1 MCLIVFDWRPDA
13 VDGPLFTLAANRDEF
28 FRRTAEPIHWWQD
41 APGVLA
47 GRDLVGGGT
56 WLGLSRDGRFAALTN
71 YRAPHEMRADAPT
84 RGTLVSDWL
93 NGSAR
98 ASNGGPHESPLAYL
112 QHVAQTGD
120 IYNGFNLLVG
130 DWTRREL
137 AWYCNRGNRGNRG
150 NQADRAPALLSP
162 GTHGISNAVLD
173 TAWPKLVKKRAELG
187 TLLAR
192 DTMPPLERLIDLM
205 RDPRLARDDE
215 LPSTGIPL
223 ERERVLS
230 AAFIES
236 PDYGTRG
243 TTALRVAA
251 HGEVISAAIAERSD
265 DNGTHRIVRPGDFE
279 RSFAFN
285 IEREIA

>member
-28 FRRTAEPIHWWQD
+28 FRRTAEPVSWWHD
-41 APGVLA
+41 APAVLA

-56 WLGLSRDGRFAALTN
+56 WLGVSRDGRFAALTN

-93 NGSAR
+93 SGAAR
-98 ASNGGPHESPLAYL
+98 DAQGQPLDTPLAYL
-112 QHVAQTGD
+112 RHVAQTGD

-137 AWYCNRGNRGNRG
+137 GWYCNRSPL
-150 NQADRAPALLSP
+150 APALLAP

-173 TAWPKLVKKRAELG
+173 TAWPKLVNKRAELG
-187 TLLAR
+187 ALLAR
-192 DTMPPLERLIDLM
+192 QPMPPLERLIDLM

-223 ERERVLS
+223 ERERALS
-230 AAFIES
+230 AAFIET
-236 PDYGTRG
+236 PEYGTRG

-251 HGEVISAAIAERSD
+251 HGDVISVAVAERSD
-265 DNGTHRIVRPGDFE
+265 DNGSHRIVRPGDFE

-285 IEREIA
+285 IEREIAG

>member
-13 VDGPLFTLAANRDEF
+13 LEGALFTLTANRDEF
-28 FRRTAEPIHWWQD
+28 FRRTAEPIAWWAD

-93 NGSAR
+93 G
-98 ASNGGPHESPLAYL
+98 ASTPNAKPGTTPLAYL
-112 QHVAQTGD
+112 QDVARSGD
-120 IYNGFNLLVG
+120 LYNGFNLLIG

-137 AWYCNRGNRGNRG
+137 GWYCNR
-150 NQADRAPALLSP
+150 AAAAPALLTA
-162 GTHGISNAVLD
+162 GTHGMSNAVLD
-173 TAWPKLVKKRAELG
+173 TAWPKLVGKRAELSA
-187 TLLAR
+187 LLCKEP
-192 DTMPPLERLIDLM
+192 MPPLETLIDLM
-205 RDPRLARDDE
+205 RDPRIARDDQ
-215 LPSTGIPL
+215 LPATGIAL
-223 ERERVLS
+223 ERERALS
-230 AAFIES
+230 AAFIDT

-243 TTALRVAA
+243 TTALRVVA
-251 HGEVISAAIAERSD
+251 HGEVIGVAVAERSD
-265 DNGTHRIVRPGDFE
+265 DNGSHRIVRPGDFE

-285 IEREIA
+285 VERELA

>member
-13 VDGPLFTLAANRDEF
+13 AEGPLFTLAANRDEF
-28 FRRTAEPIHWWQD
+28 LRRTADPMHWWTE
-41 APGVLA
+41 APNLLA

-56 WLGLSRDGRFAALTN
+56 WLGMTRDGRFAALTN

-84 RGTLVSDWL
+84 RGTLVSHWL
-93 NGSAR
+93 LGEPSA
-98 ASNGGPHESPLAYL
+98 ELTPLDYL
-112 QHVAQTGD
+112 QRVAQDGE

-130 DWTRREL
+130 DWSRREL
-137 AWYCNRGNRGNRG
+137 GWYCNRS
-150 NQADRAPALLSP
+150 AMPPALLEA

-173 TAWPKLVKKRAELG
+173 TPWPKLVRKRAELG
-187 TLLAR
+187 ALVAAHPLV
-192 DTMPPLERLIDLM
+192 PLEGLIELM
-205 RDPRLARDDE
+205 RDTRLARDDQ

-243 TTALRVAA
+243 TTALRVVANGT
-251 HGEVISAAIAERSD
+251 HGTHDTHGKHLSAAVVERSD
-265 DNGTHRIVRPGDFE
+265 DNGSHRVVRPGDFE
-279 RSFAFN
+279 RRFAFN
-285 IEREIA
+285 IER

>member
-13 VDGPLFTLAANRDEF
+13 ADGPLFTLAANRDEF
-28 FRRTAEPIHWWQD
+28 FRRTAEPMHWWSE
-41 APGVLA
+41 APGLLA
-47 GRDLVGGGT
+47 GRDRVGGGT
-56 WLGLSRDGRFAALTN
+56 WLGMTRDGRFAALTN

-84 RGTLVSDWL
+84 RGTLVSNWL
-93 NGSAR
+93 LGEPSTER
-98 ASNGGPHESPLAYL
+98 TPLAYL
-112 QHVAQTGD
+112 QRVAQDGE

-130 DWTRREL
+130 DWSRREL
-137 AWYCNRGNRGNRG
+137 GWYCNRS
-150 NQADRAPALLSP
+150 ASPPALLAA

-173 TAWPKLVKKRAELG
+173 TPWPKLVRKRAELSA
-187 TLLAR
+187 LLA
-192 DTMPPLERLIDLM
+192 DDPLVPLERLIELM

-236 PDYGTRG
+236 PEYGTRG
-243 TTALRVAA
+243 TTALRVVANCT
-251 HGEVISAAIAERSD
+251 HGEHLSAAVAERSD
-265 DNGTHRIVRPGDFE
+265 DNGSHRVVRPGDFE

-285 IEREIA
+285 IEP

>member
-28 FRRTAEPIHWWQD
+28 FRRTAEPISWWHD
-41 APGVLA
+41 TPTVLA
-47 GRDLVGGGT
+47 GRDLLGGGT

-93 NGSAR
+93 SSSAR
-98 ASNGGPHESPLAYL
+98 DPDDSAHESPLAYL

-137 AWYCNRGNRGNRG
+137 GWYCNRSNI
-150 NQADRAPALLSP
+150 APTLLAP

-173 TAWPKLVKKRAELG
+173 TAWPKLVNKRAELG
-187 TLLAR
+187 ATLTR
-192 DTMPPLERLIDLM
+192 DAMPPLERLIDLM

-223 ERERVLS
+223 ERERALS
-230 AAFIES
+230 AAFIET
-236 PDYGTRG
+236 PEYGTRG
-243 TTALRVAA
+243 TTAVRVVA
-251 HGEVISAAIAERSD
+251 HGEVISVAAAERSD
-265 DNGTHRIVRPGDFE
+265 DNGSHRIVRPGDFE

-285 IEREIA
+285 VEREIA